1 MELPALIFFDLF
13 LTGLLEKRKEST
25 MSIKRIHTLI
35 IVTLTASLLLVSTTC
50 RSIDQ
55 GEKETIQIKGLSQP
69 VEIIKDHWGISHIYA
84 QNQKDLFFA
93 QGFNV
98 ARDRLFQLEIW
109 RRQAKGTLAEVL
121 GPKALKK
128 DLGSRLLKARV
139 NLKEELSHYH
149 PQGKEII
156 TSFVQGINA
165 YIDLTREKPE
175 LLPIEFELLDIEPEH
190 WTPEVVVSRH
200 NGLFRNASREF
211 SVARSVQILGEE
223 AARHLLNFQPGHPD
237 LTLHEGLN
245 LDLVSPEVL
254 ELYSASRSPVK
265 FTPEDIVNP
274 SYRVLDDSE
283 QHAQLFPYS
292 KDLFQALARGSNNW
306 VVRGNLT
313 SSGYPIMANDPHRSQ
328 QIPSLRY
335 WVHLDAPGW
344 NVIGGGEPALPGV
357 SIGHNEYGAWGLTI
371 FAIDQEDLYVYETSP
386 DNPNQ
391 YSYKGSWEEMK
402 VIQETIP
409 VKGQDSVAV
418 DLKFTRHGPVLFE
431 DKDHHKAYALRA
443 AWLEVGG
450 APYLASLRMNQ
461 AKNWSEFREACRFSH
476 TPSENMVWADVENNI
491 GWQAVGITPLRKD
504 WDGLV
509 PVPGD
514 GRFEWEGFL
523 PIKDLPHTFNPPEG
537 YFTTANQNNVPEGY
551 PHSLGFMWTDTY
563 RFDRLQEVLSSGYE
577 FSMEDMRKLQ
587 QDYLSIPARTLVP
600 YLLGLHS
607 NDTMTKK
614 AVKRLLSWDFIMDED
629 SVEATLYMAWLR
641 HIQQNVRDLFV
652 PEKVRSILP
661 RLSLK
666 ATIDLISHPNKKFG
680 PDPVSGRDAIL
691 IKSLEEGIRELT
703 ERLGQDMSQWQYGQ
717 EKFHHITILHMLS
730 DAVEEEARD
739 KLDVGPH
746 PRGGSGYTVNMT
758 TSGYNQTSGAS
769 FRIIADCKNW
779 DNSVGTNCP
788 GQSGDPE
795 SPHYKDLFEP
805 WAKGE
810 YFPVYFSRRKV
821 ESAAESI
828 TILKPQHHP

>member
-1 MELPALIFFDLF
+1 
-13 LTGLLEKRKEST
+13 
-25 MSIKRIHTLI
+25 MSKKRIDTLI
-35 IVTLTASLLLVSTTC
+35 IVFFITFFFLVFAACS
-50 RSIDQ
+50 SIDQ
-55 GEKETIQIKGLSQP
+55 GKKETIQIKGLSQT

-84 QNQKDLFFA
+84 QNQKDLFLA

-109 RRQAKGTLAEVL
+109 RRQATGTLAEFL

-128 DLGSRLLKARV
+128 DIGSRLLKARV
-139 NLKEELSHYH
+139 NLKEELNHYH
-149 PQGKEII
+149 PQGEEII

-165 YIDLTREKPE
+165 YIDLTREKSE
-175 LLPIEFELLDIEPEH
+175 LLPIEFGLLGIKPEH

-211 SVARSVQILGEE
+211 AIARSVQILGEE
-223 AARHLLNFQPGHPD
+223 AVRHLLNLQPGHPD
-237 LTLHEGLN
+237 LTLEVEVN
-245 LDLVSPEVL
+245 PDLLSPKIL
-254 ELYSASRSPVK
+254 ELYSASRSSIQ
-265 FTPEDIVNP
+265 FTPEDIVYP
-274 SYRVLDDSE
+274 SYRALDESE
-283 QHAQLFPYS
+283 QKARLFPYL
-292 KDLFQALARGSNNW
+292 KEMFQALSQGSNNW
-306 VVRGNLT
+306 VVRGSLT

-357 SIGHNEYGAWGLTI
+357 SIGHNEHGAWGLTI
-371 FAIDQEDLYVYETSP
+371 FAIDQEDLYVYET
-386 DNPNQ
+386 NPENPSQ
-391 YSYKGSWEEMK
+391 YRYKGGWEEME

-409 VKGQDSVAV
+409 IKGQDPVTV

-431 DKDHHKAYALRA
+431 DKDNHKAYALRV

-461 AKNWSEFREACRFSH
+461 AKNWSEFRDACRYSH
-476 TPSENMVWADVENNI
+476 TPSENMVWADVENTI

-537 YFTTANQNNVPEGY
+537 YFATANQNNVPEGY
-551 PHSLGFMWTDTY
+551 PHSLGFMWTDPY
-563 RFDRLQEVLSSGYE
+563 RFDRIKEVLSSGNE
-577 FSMEDMRKLQ
+577 FTLEDMRRLQ
-587 QDYLSIPARTLVP
+587 QDYLSIPARTLAP
-600 YLLGLHS
+600 YLEGLHS
-607 NDTMTKK
+607 NDAMTEK
-614 AVKRLLSWDFIMDED
+614 AIKMLLSWDFVLDED
-629 SVEATLYMAWLR
+629 SLEATLYMAWLKR
-641 HIQQNVRDLFV
+641 LQQNVRELFV
-652 PEKVRSILP
+652 PEKALSILP

-666 ATIDLISHPNKKFG
+666 VTVDLISCPDRTFG
-680 PDPVSGRDAIL
+680 PDPVSGRDAML
-691 IKSLEEGIRELT
+691 IKSLEEGIKELS

-717 EKFHHITILHMLS
+717 EKYHHIAVLHMLS
-730 DAVEEEARD
+730 DAVEEQTRAT
-739 KLDVGPH
+739 LDVGPH
-746 PRGGSGYTVNMT
+746 PRGGSSYTVNMT

-779 DNSVGTNCP
+779 DNTVGTNCP
-788 GQSGDPE
+788 GQSGNPE
-795 SPHYKDLFEP
+795 SPHYRDLFEP
-805 WAKGE
+805 WAKGY

-821 ESAAESI
+821 QSAAEST
-828 TILKPQHHP
+828 TILKPQHHPKNHIQRLP